1 MTPES
6 RNPIEPPTRLSPR
19 RLLVGVSA
27 CLAAGVLVGAIGF
40 ANASAHTTPP
50 APAPQA
56 QHTASSNAAE
66 LPTYSLPYE
75 RILRIRHPK

>member
-6 RNPIEPPTRLSPR
+6 RNPIDPPTPLSPR

-27 CLAAGVLVGAIGF
+27 CLAAGVLVGVIGF
-40 ANASAHTTPP
+40 ANATMHTSPPTPG
-50 APAPQA
+50 PQA
-56 QHTASSNAAE
+56 QHTDSSNAAN

-75 RILRIRHPK
+75 RILRMRHPK